1 MYPFNLH
8 TFCINVYT
16 YLFCF
21 AQDSSQINVHNWN
34 SIPAMYIYI
43 FIYIYIKYHLNE
55 RLKKNVILRLRS
67 PTLARY
73 WRHLMMYKL
82 EMPATVSLIQVLKLE
97 QSCGTTVA
105 ENLGSYWR
113 TEITANSDAR
123 RINVLEGKHHE
134 FSHHSPVTYIWM
146 WMEQVLPCWTSL
158 CKSQVHLLFHY

>member
-1 MYPFNLH
+1 MHTEIHVLIMYAFNLH
-8 TFCINVYT
+8 TFCINVYA
-16 YLFCF
+16 YLFCSP
-21 AQDSSQINVHNWN
+21 QNSSQINVHNWN
-34 SIPAMYIYI
+34 SIPAMYI
-43 FIYIYIKYHLNE
+43 KYHLNE
-55 RLKKNVILRLRS
+55 RLKKSLILRLRS

-123 RINVLEGKHHE
+123 RINVLLRGAPRV
-134 FSHHSPVTYIWM
+134 F
-146 WMEQVLPCWTSL
+146 TSL
-158 CKSQVHLLFHY
+158 TCDVNMNVDGTSLAMLD